1 MAREQELIKLAS
13 ELLGLKPKSVSL
25 DSDLVEDLGADDL
38 DVVEL
43 IGQVEE
49 HYQVLLPENAAETV
63 KTLHDIL
70 EHLEQQ
76 LGAEG

>member
-1 MAREQELIKLAS
+1 MTREHDLIKLAS
-13 ELLGLKPKSVSL
+13 ELLGLKAKVVSL
-25 DSDLVEDLGADDL
+25 DADLVDDLGADDL

-70 EHLEQQ
+70 EQLEQQ
-76 LGAEG
+76 LGAEA